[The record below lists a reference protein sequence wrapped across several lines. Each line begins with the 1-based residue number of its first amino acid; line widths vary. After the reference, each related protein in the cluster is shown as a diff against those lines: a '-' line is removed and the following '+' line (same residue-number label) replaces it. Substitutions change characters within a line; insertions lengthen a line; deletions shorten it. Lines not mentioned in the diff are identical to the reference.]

1 MTLRPDPYLHFQ
13 NDRVFDGLEAFEEL
27 AGERG
32 TSPAAL
38 AIAWLLGDPNVTA
51 VVVGPRRPEQLRPAI
66 EALELQLSS
75 AERDQLSG
83 LFP

>member
-13 NDRVFDGLEAFEEL
+13 DDRVFDALEAFE
-27 AGERG
+27 AQARERG

-51 VVVGPRRPEQLRPAI
+51 VVVGPRRPDQLRPAL
-66 EALELQLSS
+66 EALDLQLSPS
-75 AERDQLSG
+75 ERDQLATI
-83 LFP
+83 FA